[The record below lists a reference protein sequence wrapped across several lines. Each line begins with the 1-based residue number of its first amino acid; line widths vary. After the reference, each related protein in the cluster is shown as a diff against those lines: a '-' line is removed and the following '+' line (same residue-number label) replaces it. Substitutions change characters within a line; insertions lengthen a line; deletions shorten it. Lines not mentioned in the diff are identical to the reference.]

1 MDTSHDGFL
10 GFDVGFDPGF
20 DAKRTGRM
28 LVYGT
33 FVCGPVLHFWYGALA
48 VVSEALS
55 VSYVPVVG
63 SRVGS
68 LLPWLGSFQKEAAGV
83 ITPTQLLIAKVAADG
98 LFFQAPFLNLYFF
111 TMGLLEGRPLRE
123 IVEKAKA
130 SFHRAWGLSL
140 LVWTPVQLLNLSL
153 VPSFA
158 QPAVVSAVNVGWKT
172 TLSIL
177 NNMHT
182 TIHDCTAHEAY
193 LRRHTS
199 EQAREE
205 ERLHEELR
213 EENRALAAQV
223 AQATE
228 HASHRPS
235 TAFHRPSTA
244 LDLPRPSTDLSG
256 GTSHRARRAVPRA
269 ASEHAEI
276 ERRSSPCLPLVA
288 VDHALGGQ

>member
-1 MDTSHDGFL
+1 M
-10 GFDVGFDPGF
+10 
-20 DAKRTGRM
+20 A
-28 LVYGT
+28 
-33 FVCGPVLHFWYGALA
+33 PV
-48 VVSEALS
+48 
-55 VSYVPVVG
+55 
-63 SRVGS
+63 
-68 LLPWLGSFQKEAAGV
+68 
-83 ITPTQLLIAKVAADG
+83 
-98 LFFQAPFLNLYFF
+98 
-111 TMGLLEGRPLRE
+111 
-123 IVEKAKA
+123 
-130 SFHRAWGLSL
+130 
-140 LVWTPVQLLNLSL
+140 TPVTHMDACDASD
-153 VPSFA
+153 PCD
-158 QPAVVSAVNVGWKT
+158 PC
-172 TLSIL
+172 
-177 NNMHT
+177 
-182 TIHDCTAHEAY
+182 DPCAHVT
-193 LRRHTS
+193 HVTPVT
-199 EQAREE
+199 QAREE